1 MKSSKDDSSSPDAV
15 TYGNLL
21 KCVANLMEPG
31 SRRSEMASNLFFAAC
46 QDGLVGGMCLDEIR
60 RCVPPRVFLP
70 LLADCGY
77 DTPMV
82 EGRKP
87 HSVQL
92 KELPKKWLSNV
103 KKGDLVARQR
113 ASFKPK
119 PSASNKRRKT
129 SSRRRE
135 EKRARPAIRRPGS
148 VTEYGSSSKEL

>member
-1 MKSSKDDSSSPDAV
+1 MKSSKDDSLSPDAV
-15 TYGNLL
+15 TYGKLL

-31 SRRSEMASNLFFAAC
+31 SRRNKMASSLFFAAC

-60 RCVPPRVFLP
+60 RCVPPRAFLP

-77 DTPMV
+77 DAPMV

-92 KELPKKWLSNV
+92 KELPKKWISNV
-103 KKGDLVARQR
+103 RKSDLVARQR

-119 PSASNKRRKT
+119 PSVNNKRKKPR
-129 SSRRRE
+129 RRRE
-135 EKRARPAIRRPGS
+135 EKRATPAIRRPGS
-148 VTEYGSSSKEL
+148 VTEYASSSKEL